1 MCQLYGLILLQSLQV
16 RNFSWM
22 ALDGRLV
29 NITKQTLH
37 IKISQNLYLKWQWK
51 LMNTSWVQQL
61 VPLQYFCFI
70 VLQGLLGLA
79 YPPVGAWGD
88 HVIVGSWLDSVECFL
103 EYSVSFKLE
112 LCGVQNRSNAT
123 HYGRFSMICK

>member
-1 MCQLYGLILLQSLQV
+1 MTMKVNEHLLIPAV
-16 RNFSWM
+16 GTYHFSIF
-22 ALDGRLV
+22 G
-29 NITKQTLH
+29 
-37 IKISQNLYLKWQWK
+37 
-51 LMNTSWVQQL
+51 
-61 VPLQYFCFI
+61 FI